1 VLDEETLNTSNSVD
15 MPNSELEAYPLARVI
30 KDVGKTMEKI
40 KKLPFYLEFYSV
52 FATFALSLRQRV
64 L

>member
-1 VLDEETLNTSNSVD
+1 VD

-40 KKLPFYLEFYSV
+40 KKLPFYLELYSV